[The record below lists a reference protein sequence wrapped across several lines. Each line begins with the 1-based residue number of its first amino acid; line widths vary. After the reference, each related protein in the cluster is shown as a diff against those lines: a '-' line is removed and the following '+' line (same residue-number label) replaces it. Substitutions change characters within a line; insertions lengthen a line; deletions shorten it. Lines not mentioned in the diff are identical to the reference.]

1 MSDATGNSV
10 TLTIGIASSPEDR
23 QRLAQALGATE
34 AFLIVSSVDQARHF
48 LNVVEASAA
57 AAVQPPGPPAA
68 EPTTAG
74 PATAAPGP
82 AATRPALSVDSD
94 RRVLRWQHREIELTP
109 LEHALMRCLVT
120 GPGQVWTFQRL
131 HLEVWGTEHLGRGSD
146 IHSVVRRVRAKLALL
161 NATARIHAVRGVG
174 FRLPPRA

>member
-1 MSDATGNSV
+1 MWDATGNSV

-23 QRLAQALGATE
+23 QRLAQVLGATE

-57 AAVQPPGPPAA
+57 AGVQPPHPPAA
-68 EPTTAG
+68 ETTAAE
-74 PATAAPGP
+74 PVPEAS
-82 AATRPALSVDSD
+82 RPALSVDSE

-146 IHSVVRRVRAKLALL
+146 IHSVVRRARAKLALL

-174 FRLPPRA
+174 FRLTAPI

>member
-1 MSDATGNSV
+1 MWDATGNSV

-23 QRLAQALGATE
+23 QRLAQVLGATE

-57 AAVQPPGPPAA
+57 AGKPPDPPAA
-68 EPTTAG
+68 EPV
-74 PATAAPGP
+74 PE
-82 AATRPALSVDSD
+82 ATRPALSVDSE

-174 FRLPPRA
+174 FRLTAPI